1 MINNLAPLLL
11 LLLILPSLFLV
22 FSHCISWPLFFED
35 FELGLSR
42 AFTGGGMWW
51 GEREAGDVSFN
62 PNVTLTH
69 RLTPG
74 KSLYFRS
81 LSAFLSVIG
90 LGQIY

>member
-1 MINNLAPLLL
+1 MINNLASLLL

-42 AFTGGGMWW
+42 AFTGAMWW
-51 GEREAGDVSFN
+51 GEQEARDVSFN

-74 KSLYFRS
+74 KSLYFTS

>member
-1 MINNLAPLLL
+1 
-11 LLLILPSLFLV
+11 
-22 FSHCISWPLFFED
+22 
-35 FELGLSR
+35 
-42 AFTGGGMWW
+42 MWW
-51 GEREAGDVSFN
+51 GEQEAGDVSFN